1 MLRMTTKTRF
11 NLTGRRGR
19 NAPFLFYE
27 KTPGLSQKAASL
39 AAGLSENYVANVE
52 RNRVSPTV
60 RRLDKVLNVYGYELE
75 VVKR

>member
-1 MLRMTTKTRF
+1 MPPFYFMKKRNDEWTKMLTEMRQET
-11 NLTGRRGR
+11 
-19 NAPFLFYE
+19 
-27 KTPGLSQKAASL
+27 GLSQKAASL

>member
-1 MLRMTTKTRF
+1 MPPFYFMKKRKDEWTQMLTEMRQET
-11 NLTGRRGR
+11 
-19 NAPFLFYE
+19 
-27 KTPGLSQKAASL
+27 GLSQKAASL

-60 RRLDKVLNVYGYELE
+60 RKLDKVLAVYGYELE

>member
-1 MLRMTTKTRF
+1 MPPFYFMKKRNDEWTQMLTEMRQET
-11 NLTGRRGR
+11 
-19 NAPFLFYE
+19 
-27 KTPGLSQKAASL
+27 GLSQKAASL

>member
-1 MLRMTTKTRF
+1 MPPFYSMKKRQDEWTKMLTEMRQET
-11 NLTGRRGR
+11 
-19 NAPFLFYE
+19 
-27 KTPGLSQKAASL
+27 GLSQKAASL

>member
-1 MLRMTTKTRF
+1 MPPFYFMKKRHDEWTKMLTEMRQET
-11 NLTGRRGR
+11 
-19 NAPFLFYE
+19 
-27 KTPGLSQKAASL
+27 GLSQKAASL

-75 VVKR
+75 VVKK